1 MKKIYTL
8 VTILAASFAANAQ
21 ANMVTNGDL
30 ETWTSTTEPANFS
43 PAPYTA
49 DVTQESTIVHGGLY
63 SAKHTAQASTT
74 KIQTEVTGIEEG
86 EEYTISYWYLDND
99 PNAKT
104 RMWSFWLKEGAT
116 PGTYITLA
124 DHVNDLRPSTYSTDN
139 ANWVEKT
146 VTLTAP
152 IDAIAFRFEARTN
165 AEGTGGGFIYF
176 DDFSIIKINNASVKE
191 NNIEGLNIF
200 PNPADEVLN
209 ITSNSTADKNVQ
221 LFDLTGK
228 KVLDVTTVS
237 TVNVSSLKAGIYVA
251 KINEAG
257 KTATRKVIIK

>member
-8 VTILAASFAANAQ
+8 VTILAASFAVNAQ
-21 ANMVTNGDL
+21 ANLVINGDL
-30 ETWTSTTEPANFS
+30 ETWTTNTEPANFS

-49 DVTQESTIVHGGLY
+49 DVTKESTIIHGGSF

-74 KIQTEVTGIEEG
+74 KIQTEVTGIVAG

-104 RMWSFWLKEGAT
+104 RMWSFWLKDGAT
-116 PGTYITLA
+116 PGTYATIA
-124 DHVNDLRPSTYSTDN
+124 DNDTEFRGAGYSTDSP
-139 ANWVEKT
+139 NWIQKT
-146 VTLTAP
+146 FTLTAP
-152 IDAIAFRFEARTN
+152 VGTVAFRLEARTN
-165 AEGTGGGFIYF
+165 AEGAGGGFIYF
-176 DDFSIIKINNASVKE
+176 DDFSITKTSASTKE

-200 PNPADEVLN
+200 PNPANDVLN

-237 TVNVSSLKAGIYVA
+237 QVNVSTLKAGIYVA
-251 KINEAG
+251 KINEGG

>member
-1 MKKIYTL
+1 
-8 VTILAASFAANAQ
+8 LAASFAANAQ
-21 ANMVTNGDL
+21 ANLVPNGDL
-30 ETWTSTTEPANFS
+30 ENWDNINMPTNFS
-43 PAPYTA
+43 PAPYTEN
-49 DVTQESTIVHGGLY
+49 VTKDSINVHGGDY
-63 SAKHTAQASTT
+63 SAKHTAQSSTT
-74 KIQTEVTGIEEG
+74 KIQIEVDGIEEG

-104 RMWSFWLKEGAT
+104 RMWSFWLKEGST
-116 PGTYITLA
+116 PGSYVTLA
-124 DHVNDLRPSTYSTDN
+124 DHLNDLRPSTYSTDN
-139 ANWVEKT
+139 TNWVQKT

-152 IDAIAFRFEARTN
+152 TDATAFRFEARTN

-176 DDFSIIKINNASVKE
+176 DDFTIIKTVTASTTE

-200 PNPADEVLN
+200 PNPANDVLN

-237 TVNVSSLKAGIYVA
+237 QVNVSTLKAGIYVA